1 LSLARVGK
9 DLEAER
15 HQDEDPRGLVEAAE
29 FWKIC

>member
-1 LSLARVGK
+1 LSSARVGK

-15 HQDEDPRGLVEAAE
+15 HQDEGLRGLVEAAE